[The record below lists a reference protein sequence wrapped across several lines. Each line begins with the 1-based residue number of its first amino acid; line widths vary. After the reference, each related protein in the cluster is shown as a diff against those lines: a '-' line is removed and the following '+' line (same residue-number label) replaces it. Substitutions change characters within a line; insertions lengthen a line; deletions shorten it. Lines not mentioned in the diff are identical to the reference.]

1 MPRIPQKELDE
12 LKRSVSLA
20 ALAES
25 QGHRLRL
32 QGRDRVLLCPF
43 HQEKTPSCVIS
54 PDKNL
59 YHCFGCGAAGSVVDW
74 MMKTEGFSLP
84 KAVLRLR
91 EFAGHNPSSS
101 AAAVPAAPPRQTLT
115 DLDDDGQALLGQVVN
130 GYHRNLL
137 NSPEALTWLEKRG
150 LNHPELVSHFKLGF
164 AGAHGVAGLLPSVS
178 SKEGKRLRDRLTLL
192 GVLRETTRQDHFR
205 GCLVVP
211 VVGWSESG
219 HAAQRGRVLQLYGRR
234 TLGDNQ
240 IKKGSARHLYL
251 PAPLAGVW
259 NEQALKASAEI
270 ILCEALIDA
279 MTFWCAG
286 YRNVIAAFGANSFTA
301 DHLAALRWHGV
312 KRVLIAFDRDEA
324 GDRGAEAV
332 AGELQQAGIDA
343 WRVRFP
349 LGLDANAYALKS
361 GNPESAFA
369 LALESAVRMNGGAV
383 AAPETVTASGD
394 NPSSLVALPSSQP
407 AATAPIACETT
418 PSGELLL
425 RSGPRVWRVR
435 GWQKN
440 TLSAASAHPCARGTK
455 ASCLSEVMKVNV
467 RVLDG
472 SSGAFH
478 VDQLDM
484 YHAKQRQAYI
494 STAANEL
501 GCDIAIIKREAG
513 RVLLALEQQQD
524 NARQAAEQEAP
535 SAVSLNAEDETAALG
550 LLKDPQ
556 LAERIVND
564 LAACGVVGEAA
575 NLLTGYLAATSR
587 KLDKPLAVLIQSSSA
602 AGKSSLM
609 DAVLGLMPEEERIQY
624 SAMTGQSLYYLGETS
639 LQHKILAI
647 AEEEGVRQ
655 AAYALKLLQSDGELK
670 IASTGKDE
678 ASGELVTREYRVKG
692 PVMLML
698 TTTAIDVDEELLNR
712 CLVLTVNESREQ
724 TRAIHAM
731 QRQAQT
737 LAGLL
742 AVSEKGHLTRLHQNA
757 QRLLRPLKVVN
768 PYAERLTFLSDKT
781 RTRRDHMKYL
791 TLIQAVA
798 LLHQYQRTVKRTAH
812 RGEVLEYIEVQP
824 SDIALAN
831 KLAHEVLG
839 RTLDEMPPQTRKL
852 LSLIRVMVHETAQK
866 QGCQPAEVRFTRRD
880 IRDWTNWSDNQ
891 LKVHCM
897 RLSEMEYLL
906 LHGGNRGHLLRY
918 ELLWDGG
925 NGDENHLCGL
935 LNVDE
940 NEGGNRKLDIT
951 ESKLP
956 SSWGHVGAKLGRP
969 EGEQSQ
975 SQKGL
980 NASAVGPEQNA
991 VIREKKKSPLP
1002 PSPPLSAPSS

>member
-101 AAAVPAAPPRQTLT
+101 AAAVPASPPARQTLT

-137 NSPEALTWLEKRG
+137 NSPEALAWLEKRG

-219 HAAQRGRVLQLYGRR
+219 NAAQRGRVLQLYGRR
-234 TLGDNQ
+234 TLSDNQ

-259 NEQALKASAEI
+259 NEQALKASADI

-286 YRNVIAAFGANSFTA
+286 YRNAIAAFGANGFTA

-369 LALESAVRMNGGAV
+369 LALESAVRMSGGTV
-383 AAPETVTASGD
+383 AASETVTASSD
-394 NPSSLVALPSSQP
+394 NPSSLTALPSSQP
-407 AATAPIACETT
+407 AEIPLIACETT
-418 PSGELLL
+418 PCGELLL

-440 TLSAASAHPCARGTK
+440 PLSG
-455 ASCLSEVMKVNV
+455 VMKVNV
-467 RVLDG
+467 RVLDE

-478 VDQLDM
+478 VDQLDI

-494 STAANEL
+494 SAAANEL
-501 GCDIAIIKREAG
+501 GCELSVIKREAG

-535 SAVSLNAEDETAALG
+535 SAVSLNAEDETAALE
-550 LLKDPQ
+550 LLKSPD
-556 LAERIVND
+556 LAERIVSD
-564 LAACGVVGEAA
+564 LASCGVVGEAA

-731 QRQAQT
+731 QRHGQT
-737 LAGLL
+737 LEGLL
-742 AVSEKGHLTRLHQNA
+742 AQSEKGYLVKLHQNA

-839 RTLDEMPPQTRKL
+839 RTLDEMPPQTRRL
-852 LSLIRVMVHETAQK
+852 LVLLKAWVGETAQK
-866 QGCQPAEVRFTRRD
+866 QAVKPGELRFTRRD
-880 IRDWTNWSDNQ
+880 VRERLHWGDTQ
-891 LKVHCM
+891 LKVHLA
-897 RLSEMEYLL
+897 RLLEMEYLL
-906 LHGGNRGHLLRY
+906 LYRRGLSHEY
-918 ELLWDGG
+918 ALLWDGEE
-925 NGDENHLCGL
+925 GDRAHLCGL
-935 LNVDE
+935 LEVAESGTTDGGGASRSGSEAVRSDISGHQSASGRDAVGGRPDSINPASGQAARGVE
-940 NEGGNRKLDIT
+940 YKPVGGN
-951 ESKLP
+951 
-956 SSWGHVGAKLGRP
+956 G
-969 EGEQSQ
+969 
-975 SQKGL
+975 
-980 NASAVGPEQNA
+980 NA
-991 VIREKKKSPLP
+991 VIREKKPASLP
-1002 PSPPLSAPSS
+1002 PSPSLPGA